1 MTVTITNRKL
11 QRMRKRTKRY
21 LLTGMSLLFLT
32 QISFAQMK
40 HLKGRITDS
49 KDGAPVSGATV
60 ETKPSSSSSTVTG
73 PDGLFQVDVPEKTT
87 ALLISFIGYKTI
99 EVSLNADLNAI
110 QLIQNSQSLS
120 EVVVVGFGT
129 RIKKDLTGNIAK
141 VKGAEVQNMP
151 VPNFNQA
158 LQGRAAGVFV
168 EGNSGKVGEGV
179 RVVIRG
185 SGSISASSSPLYVI
199 DGVPISN
206 ASYSGNPMSD
216 INFNDIESFDILK
229 DASAAAI
236 YGSRAANGVILI
248 TTKKGK
254 AGKTNFQVNT
264 QYGFNKPTHLKSFL
278 NAKEYVDLLREAA
291 INSDHI
297 DGVDPLDPNQY
308 EDSWLEAAEG
318 RLDRYSGWSDW
329 RTLQTNTDWQKYAF
343 NDNARTSAIDVSA
356 SGGTDKTKF
365 YVSTSYTN
373 QDGILIGNTFK
384 RLSTRLNLDQAVS
397 EKFKIG
403 INLSLSQTN
412 SGRVQND
419 GEFSTP
425 MQIVA
430 LSPVTPFRDQ
440 DGEVYNSPT
449 TTYSNPYVDFE
460 HGKYQS
466 LIYRNIGNIY
476 GQYNFLPSLF
486 FRTELGADIQ
496 NQNDDQFYG
505 FNTDFGSGSNGYG
518 ESDWQ
523 RSLDYNIN
531 NYFNYK
537 KTFAEVHDID
547 AVLGMS
553 YQRYSSEYA
562 NVKGEQFPVEAL
574 RKLASAAL
582 IKGGTSVASNSAFL
596 SYFARANYKL
606 QDKYLLTLSGR
617 IDGSSVFGNDRRYGF
632 FPAASVGWILT
643 EEKFLSKSDVLSFL
657 KLRGSWGLT
666 GNADGF
672 GDFAHLGLW
681 GGASYN
687 GTGGLSPTQIAN
699 RNLRWEK
706 SNQTDIGLDFGF
718 FNNRISGEIDYYNR
732 KTQDLIYEVP
742 VPGNSGFST
751 QTVNIGSMSNKGFEF
766 VINSENVTGKN
777 FRWSTNLNVSI
788 NRNKITRLD
797 GEQTIIPGNDGR
809 FLNSLL
815 VGQSIGIFYG
825 PKYAGVDPQN
835 GDALYY
841 LDDGK
846 STTNDYNAAGN
857 FIVGNPNP
865 KYIAGLSNTLS
876 FKGLELTFLF
886 QGVFG
891 NQVINGGGGFMSAGF
906 DGYDNQTSDQL
917 NRWQKAGDITDVP
930 QLRLRGGNGVGASSR
945 YIYDAD
951 YVRLK
956 NLTLAYNL
964 PSTLVKRLRLSSTK
978 FYVTGVNLLTF
989 TSYPGWDPEVNT
1001 DGRTANNRE
1010 IGGDFY
1016 AAPQIKNISVGLNI
1030 GF

>member
-1 MTVTITNRKL
+1 MIKTKL
-11 QRMRKRTKRY
+11 EHMRKTVNFC
-21 LLTGMSLLFLT
+21 LLTAVCMFFLFQPT
-32 QISFAQMK
+32 FAQTK
-40 HLKGRITDS
+40 LLKGKITDA
-49 KDGAPVSGATV
+49 KGGAAVAGATIETKGAPF
-60 ETKPSSSSSTVTG
+60 STISDI
-73 PDGLFQVDVPEKTT
+73 DGSFQLSVPEKINT
-87 ALLISFIGYKTI
+87 LIVSFVGFKTVEI
-99 EVSLNADLNAI
+99 SINSDLNRI
-110 QLIQNSQSLS
+110 QLTEASQSLN

-141 VKGAEVQNMP
+141 VKGSEVQNMP
-151 VPNFNQA
+151 VTNFNQA

-179 RVVIRG
+179 KVLIRG

-206 ASYSGNPMSD
+206 TSYSGNPMAD

-248 TTKKGK
+248 TTKRGK
-254 AGKTNFQVNT
+254 SGKTNFQVNT
-264 QYGFNKPTHLKSFL
+264 QYGFNKPTHLRDFL
-278 NAKEYVDLLREAA
+278 NARQYIDLLREAA

-329 RTLQTNTDWQKYAF
+329 KSVQTNTDWQKLAF
-343 NDNARTSAIDVSA
+343 NNNARTSAIDVSA

-365 YVSTSYTN
+365 YISTSYNN
-373 QDGILIGNTFK
+373 QDGILIGNRFK
-384 RLSTRLNLDQAVS
+384 RLSARINLDQSVS

-403 INLSLSQTN
+403 LNLSLAQTTA
-412 SGRVQND
+412 GRVQSDN
-419 GEFSTP
+419 EFSTP

-430 LSPVTPFRDQ
+430 LSPVTPLRDEN
-440 DGEVYNSPT
+440 GVVYNSPT

-460 HGKYQS
+460 HGKFNS
-466 LIYRNIGNIY
+466 IIYRNIGNIY

-505 FNTDFGSGSNGYG
+505 FDTDFGSGSNGYG

-537 KTFAEVHDID
+537 KTFADVHELE
-547 AVLGMS
+547 AVVGMS
-553 YQRYSSEYA
+553 YQRYTSEYA
-562 NVKGEQFPVEAL
+562 NVYGEQFPVEAL
-574 RKLASAAL
+574 QKLASAAL
-582 IKGGTSVASNSAFL
+582 IKGGTSVETNSAFL
-596 SYFARANYKL
+596 SYFARANYKFN
-606 QDKYLLTLSGR
+606 DKYLLTLSGR
-617 IDGSSVFGNDRRYGF
+617 VDGSSVFGNDQRYGF
-632 FPAASVGWILT
+632 FPAASVGWILS
-643 EEKFLSKSDVLSFL
+643 EEKFLRNSNLISFL
-657 KLRGSWGLT
+657 KLRSSWGLT

-687 GTGGLSPTQIAN
+687 GTGGLSPTQLAN

-706 SNQTDIGLDFGF
+706 SNQVDIGLDFGF
-718 FNNRISGEIDYYNR
+718 FNNRVSGEIDYYNR

-751 QTVNIGSMSNKGFEF
+751 QTVNIGSMQNRGIEF
-766 VINSENVTGKN
+766 VINSENITGKV
-777 FRWSTNLNVSI
+777 FRWNTTLNVSR
-788 NRNKITRLD
+788 NRNKIVKLD
-797 GEQTIIPGNDGR
+797 GAQTKIPGNDGR

-825 PKYAGVDPQN
+825 PKYAGVDPEN

-841 LDDGK
+841 LADGK
-846 STTNDYNAAGN
+846 ATTNDYNKAAD
-857 FIVGNPNP
+857 FIVGDPNP
-865 KYIAGLSNTLS
+865 KLIAGLGNTLS
-876 FKGLELTFLF
+876 FRNIELTFLF

-891 NQVINGGGGFMSAGF
+891 NQVMNGGGAFMTAGF

-917 NRWQKAGDITDVP
+917 NRWQKPGDITDVP
-930 QLRLRGGNGVGASSR
+930 QLRLRGSNGTGASSR

-951 YVRLK
+951 YIRLK

-964 PSTLVKRLRLSSTK
+964 PLSLVKRLKLGSAK

-989 TSYPGWDPEVNT
+989 TDYPGWDPEVNT
-1001 DGRTANNRE
+1001 DARTSSNRNQ
-1010 IGGDFY
+1010 GSDFY

>member
-1 MTVTITNRKL
+1 V
-11 QRMRKRTKRY
+11 
-21 LLTGMSLLFLT
+21 LTCMSLLLLM
-32 QISFAQMK
+32 QMSFAQVK

-49 KDGAPVSGATV
+49 KDGAPIAGATV
-60 ETKPSSSSSTVTG
+60 ETNPSSSSAVTDS
-73 PDGLFQVDVPEKTT
+73 DGAFQIEVPEKTKT
-87 ALLISFIGYKTI
+87 LLISYVGYKTI
-99 EVSLNADLNAI
+99 EVSVNDNLSAI
-110 QLIQNSQSLS
+110 QLTQTSQSLS

-141 VKGAEVQNMP
+141 VKGSEVQSMP

-179 RVVIRG
+179 KVLIRG
-185 SGSISASSSPLYVI
+185 SGSISASTTPLYVV

-206 ASYSGNPMSD
+206 SSYSGNPMAD

-254 AGKTNFQVNT
+254 AGRTNFQVNT
-264 QYGFNKPTHLKSFL
+264 QYGYNKPTHLRDFL
-278 NAKEYVDLLREAA
+278 NAKQYIDLLREAA
-291 INSDHI
+291 INSDNI
-297 DGVDPLDPNQY
+297 EGVDPLDPNQY

-329 RTLQTNTDWQKYAF
+329 RSVQTNTNWQKLAF

-356 SGGTDKTKF
+356 SGGTEKTKF
-365 YVSTSYTN
+365 YISTSYN
-373 QDGILIGNTFK
+373 SQDGILIGNTFK
-384 RLSTRLNLDQAVS
+384 RLAARLNLDQMVS

-403 INLSLSQTN
+403 VNMGISQTN

-430 LSPVTPFRDQ
+430 LSPVTPFKDQ

-449 TTYSNPYVDFE
+449 TTYSNPYVDYI

-466 LIYRNIGNIY
+466 LIYRTIGNIY

-505 FNTDFGSGSNGYG
+505 FNTDYGSGSNGYG

-523 RSLDYNIN
+523 RGLDYNIN

-537 KTFAEVHDID
+537 KVFAEVHDID
-547 AVLGMS
+547 AVVGMS
-553 YQRYSSEYA
+553 YQRYTTEYA
-562 NVKGEQFPVEAL
+562 NVYGEQFPVEDL
-574 RKLASAAL
+574 RKLESAAL
-582 IKGGTSVASNSAFL
+582 IKGGTSVSTNSAFV

-606 QDKYLLTLSGR
+606 KDKYLLTLSGR
-617 IDGSSVFGNDRRYGF
+617 VDGSSVFGNDTRYGF

-643 EEKFLSKSDVLSFL
+643 EENFLHDSKAISFL

-672 GDFAHLGLW
+672 GNFSHMGLW

-687 GTGGLSPTQIAN
+687 GTGGLTPSNLAN
-699 RNLRWEK
+699 PDLRWEK
-706 SNQTDIGLDFGF
+706 SNQMDIGIDFGF
-718 FNNRISGEIDYYNR
+718 ANNRITGEVDYYNR
-732 KTQDLIYEVP
+732 RTQDLIYQVP

-751 QTVNIGSMSNKGFEF
+751 QTVNIGSMRNKGFEF
-766 VINSENVTGKN
+766 VINSDNVVGKS
-777 FRWSTNLNVSI
+777 FKWSTNINVSI
-788 NRNKITRLD
+788 NKNRITKLD
-797 GEQTIIPGNDGR
+797 GDQSIIPGNDGR
-809 FLNSLL
+809 FLNSLV

-825 PKYAGVDPQN
+825 PKYAGVDPEN

-841 LDDGK
+841 LADGK
-846 STTNDYNAAGN
+846 ATTNDYNAAAD
-857 FIVGNPNP
+857 FVVGNPNP
-865 KYIAGLSNTLS
+865 KLIAGLGNTVR
-876 FKGLELTFLF
+876 FQGLELTFLL

-891 NQVINGGGGFMSAGF
+891 NQVMNGAGGFMSAGF

-917 NRWQKAGDITDVP
+917 RRWQHPGDITDVP
-930 QLRLRGGNGVGASSR
+930 QLRLRGGNGVSASSR
-945 YIYDAD
+945 YIYNGD

-956 NLTLAYNL
+956 NLTLAYYL
-964 PSTLVKRLRLSSTK
+964 PSSLVNRFKLNSTK
-978 FYVTGVNLLTF
+978 FYITGVNLLTF
-989 TSYPGWDPEVNT
+989 TKYPGWDPEVNT
-1001 DGRTANNRE
+1001 DGRAAENRNL
-1010 IGGDFY
+1010 GSDFY
-1016 AAPQIKNISVGLNI
+1016 GAPQIKNISVGLNL